1 MLATSHNLFS
11 RIFSRFL
18 IMVDSIVTRNIAT
31 TVVSIIL
38 LLTYSYF
45 FGQKSIQRYL
55 EGKIIIT
62 EHEEKPLSIPPPGK
76 NDIDRYRQLLK

>member
-1 MLATSHNLFS
+1 MADRFFS
-11 RIFSRFL
+11 
-18 IMVDSIVTRNIAT
+18 RNIAT
-31 TVVSIIL
+31 LVVSITL

-62 EHEEKPLSIPPPGK
+62 EHEEKSLAIPQPGK
-76 NDIDRYRQLLK
+76 ELKY

>member
-1 MLATSHNLFS
+1 MADRFFS
-11 RIFSRFL
+11 
-18 IMVDSIVTRNIAT
+18 RNIAT
-31 TVVSIIL
+31 LVVSINL

-62 EHEEKPLSIPPPGK
+62 EHEEKPIDAIFLANLSTMIIHQIFAK
-76 NDIDRYRQLLK
+76 KTCVM

>member
-1 MLATSHNLFS
+1 
-11 RIFSRFL
+11 
-18 IMVDSIVTRNIAT
+18 MVDRIVTRNIAT
-31 TVVSIIL
+31 IVVSIIL

-62 EHEEKPLSIPPPGK
+62 EHEEKSLSIPPPGK
-76 NDIDRYRQLLK
+76 IYM

>member
-1 MLATSHNLFS
+1 MADSFFS
-11 RIFSRFL
+11 
-18 IMVDSIVTRNIAT
+18 RNIAT
-31 TVVSIIL
+31 IVVSITL

-62 EHEEKPLSIPPPGK
+62 EHEEKFLVIPTPGK
-76 NDIDRYRQLLK
+76 ELKY

>member
-1 MLATSHNLFS
+1 
-11 RIFSRFL
+11 
-18 IMVDSIVTRNIAT
+18 MVDSIVTRNIAT
-31 TVVSIIL
+31 TVISIIL

-55 EGKIIIT
+55 ERKILIT

-76 NDIDRYRQLLK
+76 IDKSNIDIDN